1 MMSRWG
7 DVYQPGTRTMVT
19 VYQPST
25 VTMVT
30 DWDEEDVFLLSVNS
44 TK

>member
-1 MMSRWG
+1 MTSCWG